1 MEEMN
6 DYKIYILHVSP
17 KLPKKQSSKLR
28 AYLVTIFENSF
39 EKQFL
44 KTVFK
49 NCSLIF
55 CKTKICLGT

>member
-28 AYLVTIFENSF
+28 AYLVTIFENNF

-44 KTVFK
+44 KTVFESRFLMFFRTK
-49 NCSLIF
+49 VYL
-55 CKTKICLGT
+55 KT